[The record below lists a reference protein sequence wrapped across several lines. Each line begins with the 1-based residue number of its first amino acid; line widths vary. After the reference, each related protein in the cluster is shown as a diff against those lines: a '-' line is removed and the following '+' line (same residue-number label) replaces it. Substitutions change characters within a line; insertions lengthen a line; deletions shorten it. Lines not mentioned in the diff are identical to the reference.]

1 MQCRVALTVRYNA
14 CSPPGRWM
22 CPVMGGPG
30 KGSFSVHMFT
40 MIYMYMGLF
49 LFFHD
54 VHRIFVVV
62 VVLDYLGGWAIIH
75 CSVYLLD

>member
-1 MQCRVALTVRYNA
+1 MQCRVAPTVRYNA

-22 CPVMGGPG
+22 CPVMGGPD

-49 LFFHD
+49 YFFTMYI
-54 VHRIFVVV
+54 RIFVVV
-62 VVLDYLGGWAIIH
+62 VLGYLGGWAIIH